1 MVLKFWLPETITAHL
16 KVKVIHLESGDRA
29 VFNKIGL
36 PLPLCLLVRDSSI
49 MIF

>member
-1 MVLKFWLPETITAHL
+1 MVLKFWLPETIIAHL
-16 KVKVIHLESGDRA
+16 KVKDIHLESGDRP